1 MSRAGG
7 GAARL
12 HISPLTRLRQFRKF
26 QSFLKQQTYQAK
38 PFRIRGQPMKLTPTI
53 QRCVLHWGEM
63 GSRWG
68 VSRSVAQIHALL
80 FLTPD
85 PLTADEIAE
94 TLAIA
99 RSNVSVSLKELQ
111 GWDLV
116 SVTHVMGDR
125 RDYFQARKDIW
136 DVITTIMD
144 GRKRREIDPT
154 LQMLRDCTQ
163 EAKRDHE
170 TPDEVKERIA
180 TMLEFLEQTSGWY
193 EQVRGMPRTTLLKL
207 MRMGTRVAKIVG

>member
-1 MSRAGG
+1 
-7 GAARL
+7 
-12 HISPLTRLRQFRKF
+12 
-26 QSFLKQQTYQAK
+26 
-38 PFRIRGQPMKLTPTI
+38 MKLTPTI

-80 FLTPD
+80 FLAPG

-111 GWDLV
+111 SWDLV
-116 SVTHVMGDR
+116 SITHVMGDR

-193 EQVRGMPRTTLLKL
+193 EQVRSMPRTTLLKL
-207 MRMGTRVAKIVG
+207 MRMGSRVAKIVG

>member
-1 MSRAGG
+1 
-7 GAARL
+7 
-12 HISPLTRLRQFRKF
+12 
-26 QSFLKQQTYQAK
+26 
-38 PFRIRGQPMKLTPTI
+38 MKLTPTI

-80 FLTPD
+80 FLAPD

-94 TLAIA
+94 ALAIA

-111 GWDLV
+111 SWDLV
-116 SVTHVMGDR
+116 SITHVIGDR

-136 DVITTIMD
+136 EVLTTIMD

-154 LQMLRDCTQ
+154 VQMLREASA
-163 EAKRDHE
+163 EAKRDHD

-180 TMLEFLEQTSGWY
+180 TMLEFLEEMSGWY
-193 EQVRGMPRTTLLKL
+193 EQVRGMPRPTLLKL
-207 MRMGTRVAKIVG
+207 MRMGARVAKVVG

>member
-1 MSRAGG
+1 
-7 GAARL
+7 
-12 HISPLTRLRQFRKF
+12 
-26 QSFLKQQTYQAK
+26 
-38 PFRIRGQPMKLTPTI
+38 MKLTPTI

-80 FLTPD
+80 FLAPE

-94 TLAIA
+94 TLSIA

-111 GWDLV
+111 SWDLV
-116 SVTHVMGDR
+116 SITHVMGDR

-136 DVITTIMD
+136 EVLTTIMD

-154 LQMLRDCTQ
+154 LQMLRECADESQ
-163 EAKRDHE
+163 RDAE
-170 TPDEVKERIA
+170 TPQQVKERIA
-180 TMLEFLEQTSGWY
+180 GMLEFLEETSSWY
-193 EQVRGMPRTTLLKL
+193 DQVRTMPRPTLLKL
-207 MRMGTRVAKIVG
+207 MRMGARVAKVVG

>member
-1 MSRAGG
+1 
-7 GAARL
+7 
-12 HISPLTRLRQFRKF
+12 
-26 QSFLKQQTYQAK
+26 
-38 PFRIRGQPMKLTPTI
+38 MKLTPTI

-80 FLTPD
+80 FLAPE

-94 TLAIA
+94 SLAIA

-111 GWDLV
+111 TWELV
-116 SVTHVMGDR
+116 SITHVLGDR
-125 RDYFQARKDIW
+125 RDYFLARKDIW
-136 DVITTIMD
+136 EVLTTIMD

-154 LQMLRDCTQ
+154 LQMLRECSQ
-163 EAKRDHE
+163 ESKSDNE
-170 TPDEVKERIA
+170 TPDDVKERIG
-180 TMLEFLEQTSGWY
+180 TMLEFLEEMTGWY
-193 EQVRGMPRTTLLKL
+193 DQIRGMPRPTLLKL

>member
-1 MSRAGG
+1 
-7 GAARL
+7 
-12 HISPLTRLRQFRKF
+12 
-26 QSFLKQQTYQAK
+26 
-38 PFRIRGQPMKLTPTI
+38 MKLTPTV

-80 FLTPD
+80 FLAPQ
-85 PLTADEIAE
+85 PLTADDIAE

-111 GWDLV
+111 AWDLV
-116 SVTHVMGDR
+116 SITHVIGDR
-125 RDYFQARKDIW
+125 RDYFLARKDIW
-136 DVITTIMD
+136 ETLTTIMD

-154 LQMLRDCTQ
+154 VQMLRDCAQ
-163 EAKRDHE
+163 EAKRDNE
-170 TPDEVKERIA
+170 TPEQVKERIA
-180 TMLEFLEQTSGWY
+180 AMLEFLEEMTGWY
-193 EQVRGMPRTTLLKL
+193 DQIRQMPRPTLLKL

>member
-1 MSRAGG
+1 
-7 GAARL
+7 
-12 HISPLTRLRQFRKF
+12 
-26 QSFLKQQTYQAK
+26 
-38 PFRIRGQPMKLTPTI
+38 MKLTPTI

-63 GSRWG
+63 GGRWG

-80 FLTPD
+80 FLAPG

-111 GWDLV
+111 SWDLV
-116 SVTHVMGDR
+116 SITHVMGDR

-154 LQMLRDCTQ
+154 LQMLRECTQ

-170 TPDEVKERIA
+170 TPDDVKERIA
-180 TMLEFLEQTSGWY
+180 TMLEFLEQTSSWY
-193 EQVRGMPRTTLLKL
+193 DQVRAMPRTTLLKL
-207 MRMGTRVAKIVG
+207 MRMGTRVAKLVG